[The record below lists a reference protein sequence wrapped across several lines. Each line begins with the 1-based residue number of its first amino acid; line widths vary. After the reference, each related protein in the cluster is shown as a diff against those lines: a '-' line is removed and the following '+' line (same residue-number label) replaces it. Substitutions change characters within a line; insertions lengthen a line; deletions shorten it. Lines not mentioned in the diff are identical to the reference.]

1 MAATEGR
8 MNPFA
13 DLSLASLHLL
23 RPQWL
28 WALLALPV
36 LFGLWRV
43 QRRRASVWR
52 ENVDAHLLPH
62 LLVERGGARVRWGA
76 WVAGLAYVLAV
87 FALAGPSWRQS
98 PQPLWQSRTPL
109 VVAVDLSGAAL
120 AADLPPSRLAQ
131 SRAKLSTLLRERQG
145 GQVALVAFADDA
157 YTVAPLTEDTANV
170 ALFLDAL
177 SPDVMPVDGQ
187 RADRAIEWS
196 ARLLKQSGFDRGRI
210 LLMTDHAGDE
220 ADQAASTAAK
230 QGFRVDVL
238 GVGAEAGA
246 PYRRGDGTFAN
257 ARLDEGSLR
266 GLASAGNGRYARIAS
281 DEGDLRALGVLDPT
295 ETDDATR
302 VDGARGQAWQ
312 DEGYW
317 LLPPLML
324 LALLAFRRRAA
335 LAMVV
340 LCVLWMPVRA
350 ADLWRRADQVEHAR
364 IAQGNEAFRRG
375 DFVAAA
381 QDYQAGDSA
390 DAHYNRGNALAKAGQ
405 YPQAIAAYD
414 EALKRQPGM
423 PDAIANKRAV
433 QAAMQRKPPQGGGQ
447 SQDRKQDQQKQGQQ
461 KQGQQKPDQ
470 TPQPGQPDS
479 QQGGQP
485 QDSPSPE
492 SKQDPPP
499 PEPPPADTQQQR
511 EADAAQRERMQRALQ
526 QQGKAKPEQQKK
538 TRNETPQQ
546 REQRLA
552 NEAWLRRVPDDPG
565 GLLRE
570 KFRIEY
576 ERRREG
582 GEGNE

>member
-1 MAATEGR
+1 
-8 MNPFA
+8 MNTFA

-36 LFGLWRV
+36 LLGLWRV
-43 QRRRASVWR
+43 RRRRASVWR

-87 FALAGPSWRQS
+87 FALAGPSWRQT

-109 VVAVDLSGAAL
+109 VVGVDLSGAAL

-157 YTVAPLTEDTANV
+157 FTVAPLTEDAANV

-187 RADRAIEWS
+187 RADRAIES
-196 ARLLKQSGFDRGRI
+196 SVQLLKQSGFDRGRI
-210 LLMTDHAGDE
+210 LLMTDHASDGAND
-220 ADQAASTAAK
+220 AASAAAK

-281 DEGDLRALGVLDPT
+281 DDGDLRALGVLDPT
-295 ETDDATR
+295 DTEDATR
-302 VDGARGQAWQ
+302 VDGKRGSAWQ

-324 LALLAFRRRAA
+324 LALFAFRRRAA
-335 LAMVV
+335 LAMIAM
-340 LCVLWMPVRA
+340 CVLWTPVRA
-350 ADLWRRADQVEHAR
+350 ADLWRRADQIEHAH

-375 DFVAAA
+375 DFNAAA
-381 QDYQAGDSA
+381 QAYQSADSA

-414 EALKRQPGM
+414 EALKRQPNM

-433 QAAMQRKPPQGGGQ
+433 QAAMKRKPPQGGGGQ
-447 SQDRKQDQQKQGQQ
+447 SKDQDKSKSDQKPQSGQGQQ
-461 KQGQQKPDQ
+461 G
-470 TPQPGQPDS
+470 PQS
-479 QQGGQP
+479 QQDKSQQSEPQP
-485 QDSPSPE
+485 QDSQ
-492 SKQDPPP
+492 KQDPADKPSS
-499 PEPPPADTQQQR
+499 EGSPADAQKQR

-526 QQGKAKPEQQKK
+526 QQGQAKPPHDGPS
-538 TRNETPQQ
+538 RNETPQQ

-576 ERRREG
+576 ERRNNR

>member
-1 MAATEGR
+1 

-36 LFGLWRV
+36 LLGLWRV
-43 QRRRASVWR
+43 RRRRASVWR

-87 FALAGPSWRQS
+87 FALAGPSWRQT

-157 YTVAPLTEDTANV
+157 FTVAPLTEDAANV

-187 RADRAIEWS
+187 RADRAIES
-196 ARLLKQSGFDRGRI
+196 SVQLLKQSGFDRGRI
-210 LLMTDHAGDE
+210 LLMTDHAGDG
-220 ADQAASTAAK
+220 ANDAASAAAK

-281 DEGDLRALGVLDPT
+281 DDGDLRALGVLDPT
-295 ETDDATR
+295 DTEDATR
-302 VDGARGQAWQ
+302 VDGKRGSAWQ

-324 LALLAFRRRAA
+324 LALFAFRRRAA
-335 LAMVV
+335 LAMIAM
-340 LCVLWMPVRA
+340 CMLWTPVKA
-350 ADLWRRADQVEHAR
+350 ADLWRRADQIEHAH

-375 DFVAAA
+375 DFTAAA
-381 QDYQAGDSA
+381 QAYRSADSA

-414 EALKRQPGM
+414 EALKRQPNM

-433 QAAMQRKPPQGGGQ
+433 QAAMKRKPPQGGGGQ
-447 SQDRKQDQQKQGQQ
+447 SKDQDKSKSDQKPQSGQGQQ
-461 KQGQQKPDQ
+461 G
-470 TPQPGQPDS
+470 PQS
-479 QQGGQP
+479 QQDKSQ
-485 QDSPSPE
+485 QS
-492 SKQDPPP
+492 
-499 PEPPPADTQQQR
+499 EP
-511 EADAAQRERMQRALQ
+511 
-526 QQGKAKPEQQKK
+526 
-538 TRNETPQQ
+538 
-546 REQRLA
+546 
-552 NEAWLRRVPDDPG
+552 
-565 GLLRE
+565 
-570 KFRIEY
+570 
-576 ERRREG
+576 
-582 GEGNE
+582 

>member
-1 MAATEGR
+1 
-8 MNPFA
+8 MNPFV
-13 DLSLASLHLL
+13 DFSLASLHLL

-36 LFGLWRV
+36 LLGLWRV

-62 LLVERGGARVRWGA
+62 LLAERGGARVRWGA
-76 WVAGLAYVLAV
+76 WVAGLAYALAV

-109 VVAVDLSGAAL
+109 VVAVDLSGAVL

-157 YTVAPLTEDTANV
+157 YTVAPLTEDAANV

-210 LLMTDHAGDE
+210 LVMTDHAGDG
-220 ADQAASTAAK
+220 AKQAASAAAK
-230 QGFRVDVL
+230 QGFVVDVM
-238 GVGAEAGA
+238 GVGGEAGA
-246 PYRRGDGTFAN
+246 PFRRGDGTFAN

-266 GLASAGNGRYARIAS
+266 SLASAGNGRYARIAS
-281 DEGDLRALGVLDPT
+281 DDGDLRALGVLDPT
-295 ETDDATR
+295 DTDDAAR
-302 VDGARGQAWQ
+302 VDGTRGHAWQ

-324 LALLAFRRRAA
+324 LALFAFRRRAA
-335 LAMVV
+335 LAVVV

-350 ADLWRRADQVEHAR
+350 ADLWRRADQVEHAE

-375 DFVAAA
+375 DFNAAA
-381 QDYQAGDSA
+381 QAYQSADSA

-414 EALKRQPGM
+414 EALKRQPNM
-423 PDAIANKRAV
+423 PDALANKRAV
-433 QAAMQRKPPQGGGQ
+433 EAAMKRKPPQKGGGQ
-447 SQDRKQDQQKQGQQ
+447 SKDQQKPDQKPQSGQGQQ
-461 KQGQQKPDQ
+461 NPQQDKSQQQGKQDSPQPQDQKQDRQPQSEPSPADAQQQRDADAAQRQRMQQALKQQGQQKP
-470 TPQPGQPDS
+470 
-479 QQGGQP
+479 
-485 QDSPSPE
+485 
-492 SKQDPPP
+492 
-499 PEPPPADTQQQR
+499 
-511 EADAAQRERMQRALQ
+511 
-526 QQGKAKPEQQKK
+526 EQQERS
-538 TRNETPQQ
+538 RNETPQQ
-546 REQRLA
+546 RERRLA

-576 ERRREG
+576 ERRQNG

>member
-1 MAATEGR
+1 
-8 MNPFA
+8 MNAFA
-13 DLSLASLHLL
+13 DLSFASLHLL

-28 WALLALPV
+28 WALLALP
-36 LFGLWRV
+36 LLLGAWRV
-43 QRRRASVWR
+43 RRRRTSIWR

-76 WVAGLAYVLAV
+76 WLASLAYVLAV
-87 FALAGPSWRQS
+87 LALAGPSWRQVA
-98 PQPLWQSRTPL
+98 QPLWQSHTPL

-157 YTVAPLTEDTANV
+157 FTVAPLTEDAANV

-177 SPDVMPVDGQ
+177 SPEVMPVDGQ

-196 ARLLKQSGFDRGRI
+196 ARLLKQAGFDRGRI
-210 LLMTDHAGDE
+210 LLMTDHAGDG
-220 ADQAASTAAK
+220 ANDAASSAAT

-246 PYRRGDGTFAN
+246 PYRRGDGTFAH
-257 ARLDEGSLR
+257 ARLDEASLR

-281 DEGDLRALGVLDPT
+281 DDGDLRALGVLDPT
-295 ETDDATR
+295 GTDDATR
-302 VDGARGQAWQ
+302 VEGKRGHAWQ

-324 LALLAFRRRAA
+324 LALFAFRRRGA
-335 LAMVV
+335 LAVIAM
-340 LCVLWMPVRA
+340 CAFWPPVKA
-350 ADLWRRADQVEHAR
+350 ADLWRRADQIEHAQ
-364 IAQGNEAFRRG
+364 IARGNEAFRRG
-375 DFVAAA
+375 DFNAAA
-381 QDYQAGDSA
+381 QAYQSADSA

-414 EALKRQPGM
+414 EALKRQPDM

-447 SQDRKQDQQKQGQQ
+447 SKDPQKQDRKPDPASQSGQGQQ
-461 KQGQQKPDQ
+461 RPQPQQDPSSQKQEPQPPSGQQDAQ
-470 TPQPGQPDS
+470 QRS
-479 QQGGQP
+479 QSGNE
-485 QDSPSPE
+485 PSP
-492 SKQDPPP
+492 
-499 PEPPPADTQQQR
+499 ADAQR
-511 EADAAQRERMQRALQ
+511 QRDADAAQRERMQRALQ
-526 QQGKAKPEQQKK
+526 QSQAKPQPPDES
-538 TRNETPQQ
+538 RNETPQQ

-570 KFRIEY
+570 KFRIEH
-576 ERRREG
+576 ERRRSG
-582 GEGNE
+582 GEANE

>member
-1 MAATEGR
+1 

-36 LFGLWRV
+36 LLGLWRV
-43 QRRRASVWR
+43 RRRRASIWR

-76 WVAGLAYVLAV
+76 SVAGLAYVLAV
-87 FALAGPSWRQS
+87 FALAGPSWRQT

-157 YTVAPLTEDTANV
+157 FTVAPLTEDAANV

-187 RADRAIEWS
+187 RADRAIES
-196 ARLLKQSGFDRGRI
+196 SVQLLKQSGFDRGRI
-210 LLMTDHAGDE
+210 LLMTDHAGDG
-220 ADQAASTAAK
+220 ANDAASAAAK

-266 GLASAGNGRYARIAS
+266 SLASAGSGRYARIAS
-281 DEGDLRALGVLDPT
+281 DDGDLRALGVLDPT
-295 ETDDATR
+295 DTDDATR
-302 VDGARGQAWQ
+302 VDGTRGSAWQ

-324 LALLAFRRRAA
+324 LALFAFRRRAA
-335 LAMVV
+335 LAMIAM
-340 LCVLWMPVRA
+340 CVLWTPVKA
-350 ADLWRRADQVEHAR
+350 ADLWRRADQIEHAH

-375 DFVAAA
+375 DFSAAA
-381 QDYQAGDSA
+381 QAYQSADSA

-414 EALKRQPGM
+414 EALKRQPNM
-423 PDAIANKRAV
+423 PDAVANKRAV
-433 QAAMQRKPPQGGGQ
+433 QAAMKRKPPQGGGGQ
-447 SQDRKQDQQKQGQQ
+447 SKAQDKSKSDQKPQSGQGQQ
-461 KQGQQKPDQ
+461 G
-470 TPQPGQPDS
+470 PQS
-479 QQGGQP
+479 QQDKSQQSEPQP
-485 QDSPSPE
+485 QDSQ
-492 SKQDPPP
+492 KQDPADKPSS
-499 PEPPPADTQQQR
+499 EGSPADAQKQR

-526 QQGKAKPEQQKK
+526 QQGQAKPPQDGQS
-538 TRNETPQQ
+538 RNETPQQ

-576 ERRREG
+576 ERRNNG

>member
-1 MAATEGR
+1 

-62 LLVERGGARVRWGA
+62 LLVERGGARVRWSA
-76 WVAGLAYVLAV
+76 WIAGLAYVLAV

-109 VVAVDLSGAAL
+109 VVAVDLSGAVL

-157 YTVAPLTEDTANV
+157 YTVAPLTEDAANV

-210 LLMTDHAGDE
+210 LVMTDHAGDG
-220 ADQAASTAAK
+220 AKQAASTAAK
-230 QGFRVDVL
+230 QGFLVDVM
-238 GVGAEAGA
+238 GVGGEAGA
-246 PYRRGDGTFAN
+246 PFRRGDGTFAN
-257 ARLDEGSLR
+257 ARLDEASLR

-281 DEGDLRALGVLDPT
+281 DDGDLRALGVLDPT
-295 ETDDATR
+295 DTDDAAR
-302 VDGARGQAWQ
+302 VDGARGHAWQ

-324 LALLAFRRRAA
+324 LALFAFRRRAA
-335 LAMVV
+335 LAVVV
-340 LCVLWMPVRA
+340 LCVLWTPVRA
-350 ADLWRRADQVEHAR
+350 ADLWRRADQVEHAQ

-375 DFVAAA
+375 DFDAAA
-381 QDYQAGDSA
+381 QAYQSADSA
-390 DAHYNRGNALAKAGQ
+390 DAHYNRGNALAEAGQ

-414 EALKRQPGM
+414 EALKRQPSM
-423 PDAIANKRAV
+423 PDALANKRAV
-433 QAAMQRKPPQGGGQ
+433 EAAMKRKPPQGGGQ
-447 SQDRKQDQQKQGQQ
+447 SKDQPKPDQKPQSGQGQQ
-461 KQGQQKPDQ
+461 SPQQQDKSQSQDKQNSP
-470 TPQPGQPDS
+470 
-479 QQGGQP
+479 QP
-485 QDSPSPE
+485 QDSRQDKQPQSDPSP
-492 SKQDPPP
+492 
-499 PEPPPADTQQQR
+499 ADAQQQR
-511 EADAAQRERMQRALQ
+511 EADAAQRQRMQQALR
-526 QQGKAKPEQQKK
+526 QQGQQKPEQQEKQ
-538 TRNETPQQ
+538 RNETPQQ
-546 REQRLA
+546 RERRLA

-576 ERRREG
+576 ERRQNG

>member
-1 MAATEGR
+1 

-36 LFGLWRV
+36 LLGLWRV
-43 QRRRASVWR
+43 RRRRASVWR

-87 FALAGPSWRQS
+87 FALAGPSWRQT

-157 YTVAPLTEDTANV
+157 FTVAPLTEDAANV

-187 RADRAIEWS
+187 RADRAIES
-196 ARLLKQSGFDRGRI
+196 SVQLLKQSGFDRGRI
-210 LLMTDHAGDE
+210 LLMTDHAGDG
-220 ADQAASTAAK
+220 ANDAASAAAK

-281 DEGDLRALGVLDPT
+281 DDGDLRALGVLDPT
-295 ETDDATR
+295 DTEDATR
-302 VDGARGQAWQ
+302 VDGKRGSAWQ

-324 LALLAFRRRAA
+324 LALFAFRRRAA
-335 LAMVV
+335 LAMIAM
-340 LCVLWMPVRA
+340 CVLWTPVKA
-350 ADLWRRADQVEHAR
+350 ADLWRRADQIEHAH

-375 DFVAAA
+375 DFNAAA
-381 QDYQAGDSA
+381 QAYQSADSA

-414 EALKRQPGM
+414 EALKRQPDM

-433 QAAMQRKPPQGGGQ
+433 QAAMKRKPPQGGGGQ
-447 SQDRKQDQQKQGQQ
+447 SKDQDKSKSDQKPQSGQGQQ
-461 KQGQQKPDQ
+461 GPQSQQDKSQ
-470 TPQPGQPDS
+470 QSEPQPRDS
-479 QQGGQP
+479 Q
-485 QDSPSPE
+485 
-492 SKQDPPP
+492 KQDPADKPSS
-499 PEPPPADTQQQR
+499 EGSPADAQKQR

-526 QQGKAKPEQQKK
+526 QQGQAKPPQDAPS
-538 TRNETPQQ
+538 RNETPQQ

-576 ERRREG
+576 ERRNNS

>member
-1 MAATEGR
+1 

-52 ENVDAHLLPH
+52 ENVDAHLLPY

-76 WVAGLAYVLAV
+76 WIAGLAYVLAV

-157 YTVAPLTEDTANV
+157 YTVAPLTEDAANV

-196 ARLLKQSGFDRGRI
+196 ARLLKQAGFDRGRI
-210 LLMTDHAGDE
+210 LVMTDHAGDG
-220 ADQAASTAAK
+220 AKQAASTAAK
-230 QGFRVDVL
+230 QGFLVDVM
-238 GVGAEAGA
+238 GVGGEAGA
-246 PYRRGDGTFAN
+246 PFRRGDGTFAN
-257 ARLDEGSLR
+257 ARLDEASLR

-281 DEGDLRALGVLDPT
+281 DDGDLRALGVLDPT
-295 ETDDATR
+295 DTDDAAR
-302 VDGARGQAWQ
+302 VDGARGHAWQ

-324 LALLAFRRRAA
+324 LALFAFRRRAA
-335 LAMVV
+335 LAVVV
-340 LCVLWMPVRA
+340 LCVLWTPVRA
-350 ADLWRRADQVEHAR
+350 ADLWRRADQVEHAQ

-375 DFVAAA
+375 DFDAAA
-381 QDYQAGDSA
+381 QAYQSADSA

-414 EALKRQPGM
+414 QALKRQPSM
-423 PDAIANKRAV
+423 PDALANKRAV
-433 QAAMQRKPPQGGGQ
+433 EAAMKRKPPQGGGQ
-447 SQDRKQDQQKQGQQ
+447 SKDQPKPDQKPQSGQGQQ
-461 KQGQQKPDQ
+461 SPQQQDKSQPQDKQNSP
-470 TPQPGQPDS
+470 
-479 QQGGQP
+479 QP
-485 QDSPSPE
+485 QDSRQDKQPQSDPSP
-492 SKQDPPP
+492 
-499 PEPPPADTQQQR
+499 ADAQQQR
-511 EADAAQRERMQRALQ
+511 EADAAQRQRMQQALR
-526 QQGKAKPEQQKK
+526 QQGQQKPEQQEKQ
-538 TRNETPQQ
+538 RNETPQQ
-546 REQRLA
+546 RERRLA

-576 ERRREG
+576 ERRQNG

>member
-1 MAATEGR
+1 

-36 LFGLWRV
+36 LLGLWRV
-43 QRRRASVWR
+43 RRRRASVWR

-87 FALAGPSWRQS
+87 FALAGPSWRQT

-157 YTVAPLTEDTANV
+157 FTVAPLTEDAANV

-177 SPDVMPVDGQ
+177 APDVMPVDGQ
-187 RADRAIEWS
+187 RADRAIES
-196 ARLLKQSGFDRGRI
+196 SVQLLKQSGFDRGRI
-210 LLMTDHAGDE
+210 LLMTDHAGDG
-220 ADQAASTAAK
+220 ANDAASAAAK

-281 DEGDLRALGVLDPT
+281 DDGDLRALGVLDPT
-295 ETDDATR
+295 DTEDATR
-302 VDGARGQAWQ
+302 VDGKRGSVWQ

-324 LALLAFRRRAA
+324 LALFAFRRRAA
-335 LAMVV
+335 LAMIAM
-340 LCVLWMPVRA
+340 CVLWTPVKA
-350 ADLWRRADQVEHAR
+350 ADLWRRADQIEHAH

-375 DFVAAA
+375 DFNAAA
-381 QDYQAGDSA
+381 QAYQSADSA

-414 EALKRQPGM
+414 EALKRQPNM
-423 PDAIANKRAV
+423 PDAVANKRAV
-433 QAAMQRKPPQGGGQ
+433 QAAMKRKPPQGGGGQ
-447 SQDRKQDQQKQGQQ
+447 SKDQDKSKSEQKPQSGQGQQ
-461 KQGQQKPDQ
+461 G
-470 TPQPGQPDS
+470 PQS
-479 QQGGQP
+479 QQDKSQQSETQP
-485 QDSPSPE
+485 QDSQ
-492 SKQDPPP
+492 KQDPADKPSS
-499 PEPPPADTQQQR
+499 EGSPADAQKQR

-526 QQGKAKPEQQKK
+526 QQGQAKPLQDGPS
-538 TRNETPQQ
+538 RNETPQQ

-576 ERRREG
+576 ERRNNR

>member
-1 MAATEGR
+1 

-13 DLSLASLHLL
+13 DLSLAALHLL

-28 WALLALPV
+28 WALLALP
-36 LFGLWRV
+36 LLLGLWRV
-43 QRRRASVWR
+43 RRRRTSVWR

-62 LLVERGGARVRWGA
+62 LLVERGGARARWGA

-87 FALAGPSWRQS
+87 LALAGPSWRQS

-131 SRAKLSTLLRERQG
+131 ARAKLSTLLRERQG

-157 YTVAPLTEDTANV
+157 FTVAPLTEDAANV

-196 ARLLKQSGFDRGRI
+196 AQLLRQSGFDRGRI
-210 LLMTDHAGDE
+210 LVMTDHAGEGATD
-220 ADQAASTAAK
+220 AASRAAQ
-230 QGFRVDVL
+230 QGYRVDVL
-238 GVGAEAGA
+238 GVGGENAV
-246 PYRRGDGTFAN
+246 PYRRSDGAFAN

-281 DEGDLRALGVLDPT
+281 DDGDLRTLGVLDPNDA
-295 ETDDATR
+295 DDATR
-302 VDGARGQAWQ
+302 VDGKRGSAWQ

-324 LALLAFRRRAA
+324 LALFAFRRRAA
-335 LAMVV
+335 LAVVV
-340 LCVLWMPVRA
+340 LCVLWTPVKA

-364 IAQGNEAFRRG
+364 IEQGNDAYRRG
-375 DFVAAA
+375 DFDAAA
-381 QDYQAGDSA
+381 QAYQSGDSA

-423 PDAIANKRAV
+423 ADAIANKRAV
-433 QAAMQRKPPQGGGQ
+433 QAAMQRKPPPQGGGSGGQ
-447 SQDRKQDQQKQGQQ
+447 SKDPQ
-461 KQGQQKPDQ
+461 QQKPDQ
-470 TPQPGQPDS
+470 KPQSGQGQQGSQS
-479 QQGGQP
+479 QQPQP
-485 QDSPSPE
+485 QDSQPQGA
-492 SKQDPPP
+492 KQDPQPRSRSK
-499 PEPPPADTQQQR
+499 PEAGDSQQQR
-511 EADAAQRERMQRALQ
+511 EADAAQRERMQRALE
-526 QQGKAKPEQQKK
+526 QQGQGKPQEQAQ
-538 TRNETPQQ
+538 RRGETPQQ

-570 KFRIEY
+570 KFRIEH
-576 ERRREG
+576 ERRRSG
-582 GEGNE
+582 GEVNE

>member
-1 MAATEGR
+1 

-36 LFGLWRV
+36 LLGLWRV
-43 QRRRASVWR
+43 RRRRASVWR

-87 FALAGPSWRQS
+87 FALAGPSWRQT

-157 YTVAPLTEDTANV
+157 FTVAPLTEDAANV

-187 RADRAIEWS
+187 RADRAIES
-196 ARLLKQSGFDRGRI
+196 SVQLLKQSGFDRGRI
-210 LLMTDHAGDE
+210 LLMTDHAGDG
-220 ADQAASTAAK
+220 ANDAASAAAK

-266 GLASAGNGRYARIAS
+266 SLASAGNGRYARIAS
-281 DEGDLRALGVLDPT
+281 DDGDLRALGVLDPT
-295 ETDDATR
+295 DTEDATR
-302 VDGARGQAWQ
+302 VDGKRGSAWQ

-324 LALLAFRRRAA
+324 LALFAFRRRAA
-335 LAMVV
+335 LAMIAM
-340 LCVLWMPVRA
+340 CVLWTPVKA
-350 ADLWRRADQVEHAR
+350 ADLWRRADQIEHAH

-375 DFVAAA
+375 DFNAAA
-381 QDYQAGDSA
+381 QAYQSADSA

-414 EALKRQPGM
+414 EALKREPNM

-433 QAAMQRKPPQGGGQ
+433 QAAMKRKPPQGGGGQ
-447 SQDRKQDQQKQGQQ
+447 SKDQDKSKSDRKPQSGQGQQ
-461 KQGQQKPDQ
+461 G
-470 TPQPGQPDS
+470 PQS
-479 QQGGQP
+479 QQDKSQQSETQP
-485 QDSPSPE
+485 QDSQ
-492 SKQDPPP
+492 KQDPADKPSS
-499 PEPPPADTQQQR
+499 EGSPADAQKQR

-526 QQGKAKPEQQKK
+526 QQGQAKPLQDGQG
-538 TRNETPQQ
+538 RNETPQQ

-576 ERRREG
+576 ERRNNR

>member
-1 MAATEGR
+1 

-28 WALLALPV
+28 WALFALPV
-36 LFGLWRV
+36 LLGLWRV
-43 QRRRASVWR
+43 RRRRASVWR

-87 FALAGPSWRQS
+87 FALAGPSWRQT

-109 VVAVDLSGAAL
+109 VVAVDLSGATL

-157 YTVAPLTEDTANV
+157 FTVAPLTEDAANV

-187 RADRAIEWS
+187 RADRAIES
-196 ARLLKQSGFDRGRI
+196 SVQLLKQSGFDRGRI
-210 LLMTDHAGDE
+210 LLMTDHAGDG
-220 ADQAASTAAK
+220 AKDAASAAAK

-246 PYRRGDGTFAN
+246 PYRRGDGTFTN

-281 DEGDLRALGVLDPT
+281 DDGDLRALGVLDPT
-295 ETDDATR
+295 DTEDATR
-302 VDGARGQAWQ
+302 VDGKRGSAWQ

-324 LALLAFRRRAA
+324 LALFAFRRRAA
-335 LAMVV
+335 LAMIAM
-340 LCVLWMPVRA
+340 CVLWTPVKA
-350 ADLWRRADQVEHAR
+350 AYLWRRADQIEHAH

-375 DFVAAA
+375 DFNAAA
-381 QDYQAGDSA
+381 QAYQSADSA

-414 EALKRQPGM
+414 EALKRQPNM

-433 QAAMQRKPPQGGGQ
+433 QAAMKRKPPQGGGGQ
-447 SQDRKQDQQKQGQQ
+447 SKDQDKSKSDQKPQSGQGQQ
-461 KQGQQKPDQ
+461 G
-470 TPQPGQPDS
+470 PQS
-479 QQGGQP
+479 QQDKSQQSEPQP
-485 QDSPSPE
+485 QDSQ
-492 SKQDPPP
+492 KQDPADNPSS
-499 PEPPPADTQQQR
+499 EGSPADAQKQR

-526 QQGKAKPEQQKK
+526 QQGQAKPPQDGQA
-538 TRNETPQQ
+538 RNETPQQ

-576 ERRREG
+576 ERRNNR

>member
-1 MAATEGR
+1 

-36 LFGLWRV
+36 LLGLWRV
-43 QRRRASVWR
+43 RRRRTSVWR

-76 WVAGLAYVLAV
+76 WTAGVAYVLAV
-87 FALAGPSWRQS
+87 LALAGPSWRQV

-157 YTVAPLTEDTANV
+157 FTVAPLTEDAANV

-177 SPDVMPVDGQ
+177 SPEVMPVDGQ

-196 ARLLKQSGFDRGRI
+196 VQLLKQSGFDRGRI
-210 LLMTDHAGDE
+210 LLMTDHAGDG
-220 ADQAASTAAK
+220 AGQAASNAAK
-230 QGFRVDVL
+230 QGFRIDVL

-266 GLASAGNGRYARIAS
+266 GLASSGDGRYARIAS
-281 DEGDLRALGVLDPT
+281 DDGDLRALGVLDPT
-295 ETDDATR
+295 DTEDAAR
-302 VDGARGQAWQ
+302 VDGKRGHAWQ

-324 LALLAFRRRAA
+324 LALFAFRRRAA
-335 LAMVV
+335 LAVVV
-340 LCVLWMPVRA
+340 LCVLWNPVRA
-350 ADLWRRADQVEHAR
+350 ADLWRRADQVEHTR

-375 DFVAAA
+375 DFNAAA
-381 QDYQAGDSA
+381 QAYQLADSA

-414 EALKRQPGM
+414 EALKRQPDM

-433 QAAMQRKPPQGGGQ
+433 EAAMKREPPKGGQ
-447 SQDRKQDQQKQGQQ
+447 SKDQQKQGQQ
-461 KQGQQKPDQ
+461 NQKPDQ
-470 TPQPGQPDS
+470 TPGQKPQSGQPDPQQDSSRDSKS
-479 QQGGQP
+479 QDSGP
-485 QDSPSPE
+485 QDSNPKPQPAQS
-492 SKQDPPP
+492 D
-499 PEPPPADTQQQR
+499 PADTQQQR
-511 EADAAQRERMQRALQ
+511 DADAAQRQRMQQALQ
-526 QQGKAKPEQQKK
+526 QQGQAKQEPQDKA
-538 TRNETPQQ
+538 RNETPQQ

-576 ERRREG
+576 ERRRG

>member
-1 MAATEGR
+1 

-36 LFGLWRV
+36 LLGLWRV
-43 QRRRASVWR
+43 HRRRASVWR

-62 LLVERGGARVRWGA
+62 LLVERGGTRVRWGA
-76 WVAGLAYVLAV
+76 WVAGLGYVLAV

-157 YTVAPLTEDTANV
+157 FTVAPLTEDAANV

-196 ARLLKQSGFDRGRI
+196 VKLLKQSGFDRGRI
-210 LLMTDHAGDE
+210 LLMTDHAGDG
-220 ADQAASTAAK
+220 ANQAASAAAK
-230 QGFRVDVL
+230 RGFRVDVL
-238 GVGAEAGA
+238 GVGGEAGA

-266 GLASAGNGRYARIAS
+266 GLASQGNGRYARIAS
-281 DEGDLRALGVLDPT
+281 DDADLRALGVLDPT
-295 ETDDATR
+295 DTDDATR
-302 VDGARGQAWQ
+302 VDGKRGHAWQ

-324 LALLAFRRRAA
+324 LALFAFRRRAT

-340 LCVLWMPVRA
+340 LCVLWAPVRA
-350 ADLWRRADQVEHAR
+350 ADVWRRADQVEHAR
-364 IAQGNEAFRRG
+364 IVQGNEAFRRG
-375 DFVAAA
+375 DFNAAA
-381 QDYQAGDSA
+381 QAYQSADSA

-414 EALKRQPGM
+414 EALKRQPDM

-433 QAAMQRKPPQGGGQ
+433 QAVMKRQPPKGGGQ
-447 SQDRKQDQQKQGQQ
+447 SKDQNNKDNKPDQKPQSGQGPQQPQSQQDKQSQSDSKPQDSKQDQQ
-461 KQGQQKPDQ
+461 
-470 TPQPGQPDS
+470 PQAE
-479 QQGGQP
+479 
-485 QDSPSPE
+485 PSPADA
-492 SKQDPPP
+492 SK
-499 PEPPPADTQQQR
+499 QR
-511 EADAAQRERMQRALQ
+511 EADAAQRQRMQQALQ
-526 QQGKAKPEQQKK
+526 QQGQQKPEQQVKS
-538 TRNETPQQ
+538 RNETPQQ

-576 ERRREG
+576 ERRNTG

>member
-1 MAATEGR
+1 

-52 ENVDAHLLPH
+52 ENVDAHLLPY

-76 WVAGLAYVLAV
+76 WIAGLAYVLAV

-157 YTVAPLTEDTANV
+157 YTVAPLTEDAANV

-196 ARLLKQSGFDRGRI
+196 ARLLKQAGFDRGRI
-210 LLMTDHAGDE
+210 LVMTDHAGDG
-220 ADQAASTAAK
+220 AKQAASAAAK
-230 QGFRVDVL
+230 QGFLVDVM
-238 GVGAEAGA
+238 GVGGEAGA
-246 PYRRGDGTFAN
+246 PFRRGDGTFAN
-257 ARLDEGSLR
+257 ARLDEASLR

-281 DEGDLRALGVLDPT
+281 DDGDLRALGVLDPT
-295 ETDDATR
+295 DTDDAAR
-302 VDGARGQAWQ
+302 VDGARGHAWQ

-324 LALLAFRRRAA
+324 LALFAFRRRAA
-335 LAMVV
+335 LAVVV
-340 LCVLWMPVRA
+340 LCVLWTPVRA
-350 ADLWRRADQVEHAR
+350 ADLWRRADQVEHAQ

-375 DFVAAA
+375 DFDAAA
-381 QDYQAGDSA
+381 QAYQSADSA

-414 EALKRQPGM
+414 QALKRQPSM
-423 PDAIANKRAV
+423 PDALANKRAV
-433 QAAMQRKPPQGGGQ
+433 EAAMKRKPPQSGGQ
-447 SQDRKQDQQKQGQQ
+447 SKDQPKPDQKPQSGQGQQ
-461 KQGQQKPDQ
+461 SPQQQDKSQPQDKQNSP
-470 TPQPGQPDS
+470 
-479 QQGGQP
+479 QP
-485 QDSPSPE
+485 QDSRQDKQPQSDPSP
-492 SKQDPPP
+492 
-499 PEPPPADTQQQR
+499 ADAQQQR
-511 EADAAQRERMQRALQ
+511 EADAAQRQRMQQALR
-526 QQGKAKPEQQKK
+526 QQGQQKPEQQEKQ
-538 TRNETPQQ
+538 RNETPQQ
-546 REQRLA
+546 RERRLA

-576 ERRREG
+576 ERRQNG

>member
-1 MAATEGR
+1 

-13 DLSLASLHLL
+13 DLSLAALHLL

-28 WALLALPV
+28 WALLALP
-36 LFGLWRV
+36 LLLGLWRV
-43 QRRRASVWR
+43 RRRRTSVWR

-87 FALAGPSWRQS
+87 LALAGPSWRQS

-131 SRAKLSTLLRERQG
+131 ARAKLSTLLRERQG

-157 YTVAPLTEDTANV
+157 FTVAPLTEDAANV

-196 ARLLKQSGFDRGRI
+196 AQLLRQSGFDRGRI
-210 LLMTDHAGDE
+210 LVMTDHAGEGATD
-220 ADQAASTAAK
+220 AASRAVQ
-230 QGFRVDVL
+230 QGYRVDVL
-238 GVGAEAGA
+238 GVGGENAV
-246 PYRRGDGTFAN
+246 PYRRSDGAFAN

-281 DEGDLRALGVLDPT
+281 DDGDLRALGVLDPN
-295 ETDDATR
+295 DAGDATR
-302 VDGARGQAWQ
+302 VDGKRGSAWQ

-324 LALLAFRRRAA
+324 LALFAFRRRAA
-335 LAMVV
+335 LAVV
-340 LCVLWMPVRA
+340 ALCVLWTPVKA

-364 IAQGNEAFRRG
+364 IEQGNDAYRRG
-375 DFVAAA
+375 DFDAAA
-381 QDYQAGDSA
+381 QAYQSGDSA

-423 PDAIANKRAV
+423 ADAIANKRAV
-433 QAAMQRKPPQGGGQ
+433 QAAMQRKPPPQGGGSGGQ
-447 SQDRKQDQQKQGQQ
+447 SKDPQ
-461 KQGQQKPDQ
+461 QQKPDQ
-470 TPQPGQPDS
+470 KPQSGQGQQGSQS
-479 QQGGQP
+479 QQPQP
-485 QDSPSPE
+485 QDSQPQGA
-492 SKQDPPP
+492 KQDPQPQSRSKL
-499 PEPPPADTQQQR
+499 EAGDSQQQR
-511 EADAAQRERMQRALQ
+511 EADAALRERMQRALE
-526 QQGKAKPEQQKK
+526 QQGQGKPQEQAQ
-538 TRNETPQQ
+538 RRGETPQQ

-570 KFRIEY
+570 KFRIEH
-576 ERRREG
+576 ERRRSG
-582 GEGNE
+582 GEVNE

>member
-1 MAATEGR
+1 

-28 WALLALPV
+28 WALFALPV
-36 LFGLWRV
+36 LLGLWRV
-43 QRRRASVWR
+43 RRRRASIWR

-87 FALAGPSWRQS
+87 FALAGPSWRQT

-131 SRAKLSTLLRERQG
+131 SRAKLSTLLRERQV

-157 YTVAPLTEDTANV
+157 FTVAPLTEDAANV

-187 RADRAIEWS
+187 RADRAIES
-196 ARLLKQSGFDRGRI
+196 SVQLLKQAGFDRGRI
-210 LLMTDHAGDE
+210 LLMTDHAGDG
-220 ADQAASTAAK
+220 ANDAASAAAK

-281 DEGDLRALGVLDPT
+281 DDGDLRALGVLDPT
-295 ETDDATR
+295 DTEDATR
-302 VDGARGQAWQ
+302 VDGKRGSAWQ

-324 LALLAFRRRAA
+324 LALFAFRRRAA
-335 LAMVV
+335 LAMIAM
-340 LCVLWMPVRA
+340 CVLWTPVKA
-350 ADLWRRADQVEHAR
+350 ADLWRRADQIEHTH

-375 DFVAAA
+375 DFNAAVQA
-381 QDYQAGDSA
+381 YQSADSA

-414 EALKRQPGM
+414 EALKRQPNM
-423 PDAIANKRAV
+423 PDAVANKRAV
-433 QAAMQRKPPQGGGQ
+433 QAAMKRKPPQGGGGQ
-447 SQDRKQDQQKQGQQ
+447 SKDQDKSKSDQKPQSGQGQQ
-461 KQGQQKPDQ
+461 GSQ
-470 TPQPGQPDS
+470 S
-479 QQGGQP
+479 QQDKSQQSEPQP
-485 QDSPSPE
+485 QDSQ
-492 SKQDPPP
+492 KQDPADKPSSQGS
-499 PEPPPADTQQQR
+499 PADAQKQR

-526 QQGKAKPEQQKK
+526 QQGQAKPPQDGPS
-538 TRNETPQQ
+538 RNETPQQ

-576 ERRREG
+576 ERRNNS

>member
-1 MAATEGR
+1 

-28 WALLALPV
+28 WALLALPL

-43 QRRRASVWR
+43 RRRRASVWR

-76 WVAGLAYVLAV
+76 WLASLAYVLAV
-87 FALAGPSWRQS
+87 IALAGPSWRQS

-157 YTVAPLTEDTANV
+157 FTVAPLTEDAANV

-187 RADRAIEWS
+187 RADRAIGG
-196 ARLLKQSGFDRGRI
+196 AVQLLKQSGFDRGRI
-210 LLMTDHAGDE
+210 LLMTDHAGDGANE
-220 ADQAASTAAK
+220 AASAAAK

-257 ARLDEGSLR
+257 ARLDESSLR
-266 GLASAGNGRYARIAS
+266 GLASAGNGRYARIAVDDS
-281 DEGDLRALGVLDPT
+281 DLRALGVLDPT
-295 ETDDATR
+295 DTDDATR
-302 VDGARGQAWQ
+302 VDGQRGHAWQ

-324 LALLAFRRRAA
+324 LALFAFRRRTA
-335 LAMVV
+335 LAMIAM
-340 LCVLWMPVRA
+340 CVLWTPVKA
-350 ADLWRRADQVEHAR
+350 ADLWRRADQIEHAHV
-364 IAQGNEAFRRG
+364 AQGNEAFRRG
-375 DFVAAA
+375 DFNSAA
-381 QDYQAGDSA
+381 QAYQSADSA

-433 QAAMQRKPPQGGGQ
+433 QAAMQRKPPQGGGGGQ
-447 SQDRKQDQQKQGQQ
+447 SKDQSKQD
-461 KQGQQKPDQ
+461 QKPDQ
-470 TPQPGQPDS
+470 KPQPGQ
-479 QQGGQP
+479 GQP
-485 QDSPSPE
+485 RPQPQQDKSQAPQPT
-492 SKQDPPP
+492 QDPQQDQQPQS
-499 PEPPPADTQQQR
+499 EPQSADAQKQR
-511 EADAAQRERMQRALQ
+511 EADAAQRQRMQQALQ
-526 QQGKAKPEQQKK
+526 QQGQAKPQQPEPS
-538 TRNETPQQ
+538 RNETPQQ

-570 KFRIEY
+570 KFRIEH
-576 ERRREG
+576 ERRSHG